1 MPPRFPASFRPPAL
15 ASWAILRP
23 LEDRAFL
30 TVGLPETSSFP
41 DSNGVVTFHTSEIRP
56 GWVPPIP
63 RGRRCSPDRHRVFRS
78 ASAAFQRPVLD
89 PAATSHR
96 RGFR

>member
-1 MPPRFPASFRPPAL
+1 MSRFPAAFRPPAL

-23 LEDRAFL
+23 LGSRAFL
-30 TVGLPETSSFP
+30 TVGLPSASLHSDP
-41 DSNGVVTFHTSEIRP
+41 NGVVAFRTSEIRP

-63 RGRRCSPDRHRVFRS
+63 RGRRCPSDRLKVFRS
-78 ASAAFQRPVLD
+78 APAASQRPALD
-89 PAATSHR
+89 PASTSHL

>member
-1 MPPRFPASFRPPAL
+1 MTSRFPAAFRPPAL

-23 LEDRAFL
+23 LGNPAFL
-30 TVGLPETSSFP
+30 TVGFP
-41 DSNGVVTFHTSEIRP
+41 SASLRSDPNGVVTFRTSEIQP

-63 RGRRCSPDRHRVFRS
+63 RGRRCSPDRLRVFRS
-78 ASAAFQRPVLD
+78 S
-89 PAATSHR
+89 PAASQRQVLVPAAASHL

>member
-1 MPPRFPASFRPPAL
+1 MTSRFPATFRPPAL

-23 LEDRAFL
+23 LGNPAFL
-30 TVGLPETSSFP
+30 TVGLPSASLRSDP
-41 DSNGVVTFHTSEIRP
+41 NGVVTFRTSEIRP

-63 RGRRCSPDRHRVFRS
+63 RGRRCSPDRLRVFRS
-78 ASAAFQRPVLD
+78 S
-89 PAATSHR
+89 PAASQRHVLVPAAASHL